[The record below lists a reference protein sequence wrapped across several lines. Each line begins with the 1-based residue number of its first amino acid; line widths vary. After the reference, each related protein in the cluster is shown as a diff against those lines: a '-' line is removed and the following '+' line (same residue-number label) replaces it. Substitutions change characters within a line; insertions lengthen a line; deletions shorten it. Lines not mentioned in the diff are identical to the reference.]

1 MESNLGPLKLE
12 NRQAFEILSFSQRT
26 FLSYMS
32 VQLAVWGFVVGGF
45 KETLSGGN
53 RTSVGEAD
61 QVIRKLLKAP
71 SGLAEIYKLFLD
83 GDPVVAMRASYVAMR
98 VAEQSPESVKPFAKD
113 LLKNLEK
120 YTQQEVRWHIP
131 QLLVHL
137 DLTKPQRKRAYDY
150 YGASCTFVQERMS
163 TCHSATSCL
172 YMRRPFAKRNWL
184 NLGPGTSRFGICS
197 TLCKSSNAAPKAS
210 SPERSVR
217 RGRPVQLCSGPIA
230 ILHFRFTSSL
240 HHRLLRNQTASGT
253 ASFCSLP
260 RQLLKLP

>member
-1 MESNLGPLKLE
+1 VESNLGPLKLE

-137 DLTKPQRKRAYDY
+137 DLTKPQRKRAYEVIMEWAETDKSKIVGY
-150 YGASCTFVQERMS
+150 YGFQA
-163 TCHSATSCL
+163 AAD
-172 YMRRPFAKRNWL
+172 FAE
-184 NLGPGTSRFGICS
+184 IDQ
-197 TLCKSSNAAPKAS
+197 TLLQDFIPRIRKANKTGAKSIQNRCKKIAK
-210 SPERSVR
+210 
-217 RGRPVQLCSGPIA
+217 QLDIE
-230 ILHFRFTSSL
+230 L
-240 HHRLLRNQTASGT
+240 
-253 ASFCSLP
+253 
-260 RQLLKLP
+260 